1 MRDHDGLDVDI
12 NDGDD
17 NKWKIQGYSLGGVNR
32 TCRWTDVGSKREK
45 GVRVDSSVSGLRNCM
60 NGGAVYLDREDG
72 GDRYSRFGQQQEENQ
87 VFYFGYLKFE
97 VLTRHPGGLSSRH
110 LDKTCA
116 QGRVRAKGIN
126 LEPSANKWCNA
137 HLLLCGLKSN
147 YPHSSPKAL
156 RSPFQQNFPVGV
168 VGG

>member
-1 MRDHDGLDVDI
+1 
-12 NDGDD
+12 
-17 NKWKIQGYSLGGVNR
+17 
-32 TCRWTDVGSKREK
+32 
-45 GVRVDSSVSGLRNCM
+45 M
-60 NGGAVYLDREDG
+60 NGGAVYLDGEDG

-87 VFYFGYLKFE
+87 
-97 VLTRHPGGLSSRH
+97 